1 MNVLDLFFGQQFD
14 ALPSPFEP
22 LREVFARFFLGI
34 GLKLDRVIALF
45 AARQRLQSSQQFM
58 LGKQED
64 MRTPF
69 IAPRREHQ
77 QILQRDII
85 QLIRI
90 IDQQVNLLT
99 SQRQLS
105 DLRQNRAN
113 ISLGNGQALRY
124 LTQQRLAAR
133 HALSNHDALHR
144 LLVGT
149 GNQGLTQQRLAATL
163 RPDYS
168 QQQLTVARKVMQL
181 PQHGLALCRKE
192 LEAWNARRKG
202 VVTEL
207 VMGQK
212 SFVSMQTGHESLF
225 KSWTTEPARRSRY
238 AAWRREFHAGNPQS
252 LPPHPDV

>member
-1 MNVLDLFFGQQFD
+1 MNILDLFFGQQFD

-163 RPDYS
+163 RPDYR

-202 VVTEL
+202 VVAEL

-238 AAWRREFHAGNPQS
+238 ATWRREFHAGNPQS
-252 LPPHPDV
+252 LPPHPDA